1 MGAQWMAVGEGD
13 VVIDRERL
21 VRAVRL
27 AVLALLVVGF
37 ALTIA
42 GGWSSGATAAPCLPS
57 AVRVDLGILEM
68 VFLLLAAFCAFFT
81 LRLAACRCFCVAMQQ
96 IYPSSLG
103 GHRLGPLV
111 VGLSARLA
119 LHLVDEVDLLG

>member
-13 VVIDRERL
+13 VAIDRERL

-42 GGWSSGATAAPCLPS
+42 GGWSSAATPVGQVGYGPVTVPNQVIQGAGS
-57 AVRVDLGILEM
+57 KSGSDLGLWIGIGSAFGILGI
-68 VFLLLAAFCAFFT
+68 AGFFGYQHWHT
-81 LRLAACRCFCVAMQQ
+81 
-96 IYPSSLG
+96 P
-103 GHRLGPLV
+103 
-111 VGLSARLA
+111 
-119 LHLVDEVDLLG
+119 DT